1 LKLKK
6 EFAPPSKE
14 NFKRVGSMVSKGV
27 ANGREV
33 WEELLAP
40 GVQFFFSDGGTKIH
54 VSNRA
59 MILFDDLLIKS

>member
-1 LKLKK
+1 
-6 EFAPPSKE
+6 
-14 NFKRVGSMVSKGV
+14 MVSKGV